1 MSDPLYQRYLDG
13 LDAYR
18 RHTCTPPE
26 CTNFNLCPEGKR
38 LWDQF
43 TRAQDAYLKRQ
54 RSQRPT

>member
-26 CTNFNLCPEGKR
+26 CTNHSRCPRDSGCGTSSRER
-38 LWDQF
+38 R
-43 TRAQDAYLKRQ
+43 T
-54 RSQRPT
+54 PT